1 MYMLLIKKE
10 LRCSVKRY
18 SQKYCYHLVSK
29 LNLFRL
35 IFFQRAFGQLEI
47 AGRNYTA
54 DGAIYLNA
62 DHRNQP
68 QNLFIVFDDYQL
80 LWVVRFPNPL
90 LATWLLFEG
99 LFRGDWIITLVHPTK
114 NKKSLVLHP
123 HNRTPS
129 TQVPRFSSLIVHMF
143 CRNVEIFG
151 CLILNNAG
159 MFCCPQLQMQ
169 FSNVSF
175 VSVVWIYGSKVLW
188 T

>member
-1 MYMLLIKKE
+1 M
-10 LRCSVKRY
+10 
-18 SQKYCYHLVSK
+18 SK

-99 LFRGDWIITLVHPTK
+99 LFRGNWIITLVHPTK

-129 TQVPRFSSLIVHMF
+129 TQVPRFSSLIVHTF

-151 CLILNNAG
+151 CLILDNVG
-159 MFCCPQLQMQ
+159 MFGCPQLQMQ